1 VAPRGPARPLSLEP
15 GDHCSMSSVPDQG
28 EMPLERMTPAHPL
41 APWQLEEKTECQLN
55 LPAGAHLHAVPS
67 TVVGSCGQ

>member
-1 VAPRGPARPLSLEP
+1 
-15 GDHCSMSSVPDQG
+15 MSSVPDQG